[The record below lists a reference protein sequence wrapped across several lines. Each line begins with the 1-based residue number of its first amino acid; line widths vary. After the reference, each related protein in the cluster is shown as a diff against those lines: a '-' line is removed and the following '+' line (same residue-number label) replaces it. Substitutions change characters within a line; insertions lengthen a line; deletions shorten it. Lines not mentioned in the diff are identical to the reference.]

1 MRNFFLEDSM
11 AFELLPDELW
21 NEIEPLLPQPVA
33 KPKGG
38 RPPIANRAALL
49 GIVFVLR
56 TGAAWRMLPK
66 ELGCG
71 SGVSCWRR
79 LRDWTKRGV
88 WAEVH
93 NRLLNTLNKMGQID
107 LSRAVID
114 SQSVRAVFGGTI
126 QARTRR
132 TERKWA
138 ASGMS

>member
-1 MRNFFLEDSM
+1 M

-21 NEIEPLLPQPVA
+21 TEIAPLLPEPKA

-49 GIVFVLR
+49 GIVFILR

-79 LRDWTKRGV
+79 LRDWTRLGIWV
-88 WAEVH
+88 QVH
-93 NRLLNTLNKMGQID
+93 NRLLNALNKAGQVD
-107 LSRAVID
+107 LSLAVID

-126 QARTRR
+126 QVRTRQ
-132 TERKWA
+132 TERKTA
-138 ASGMS
+138 ASAMS